1 MKMSLRAGPEAVL
14 GCLSGDGVGLDLDAS
29 EAAAG
34 EAVNAPVVAFA
45 LGEVGFEEIG
55 D

>member
-29 EAAAG
+29 EAALG
-34 EAVNAPVVAFA
+34 DVVGAPVVAFA
-45 LGEVGFEEIG
+45 LGEGDFEEIG